1 VTGNLLD
8 TNVVL
13 RALTQPSRLS
23 ARVRNAVV
31 RGPNVI
37 SAVVFWEVVLKV
49 MKGNLIVGEPR
60 SWWFDALDMLAATS
74 LDLQPAHVAKVF
86 SLPPIH
92 SDPFDRILI
101 AQAAV
106 EHLTLIT
113 TDQTIQR
120 YAGRNLKVLA

>member
-1 VTGNLLD
+1 
-8 TNVVL
+8 
-13 RALTQPSRLS
+13 
-23 ARVRNAVV
+23 
-31 RGPNVI
+31 
-37 SAVVFWEVVLKV
+37 